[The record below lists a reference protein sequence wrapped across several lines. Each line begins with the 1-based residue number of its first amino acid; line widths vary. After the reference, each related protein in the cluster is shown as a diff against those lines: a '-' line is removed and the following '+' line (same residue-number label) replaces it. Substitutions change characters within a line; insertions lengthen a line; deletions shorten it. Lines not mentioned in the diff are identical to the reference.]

1 MTANEW
7 KIIRKGGIIGTERSD
22 GTQKE
27 SESMIQDLTQKQIQ
41 LLNCL
46 MHQENAIGADEL
58 AKRLGISARTV
69 MRYLSVLAEELETF
83 GVCISQKRGQGY
95 VLEGDRAALK
105 PLLTQK
111 EYRQKDGDKRIHEM
125 ILEIIDQDEITIEKL
140 SEAMFLSPS
149 TLNKMTPDVKE
160 FLGRYNLTLSGKPHY
175 GLSITGGETEIRT
188 LLGDI
193 GLDYC
198 NARLVN
204 TGIYNISEEE
214 LNRVDRL
221 VFDRI
226 QEYGLIVA
234 DMDLNNLIARIV
246 IALSRSRKGRHVT
259 GMSLTAPVTGHNY
272 QMILSIM
279 ETLGQELDIEIT
291 EEECLY
297 VMVYSGFI
305 GYDLNVADAEGCRE
319 MRRFVDDFL
328 DEISRLTGINYDRD
342 EKVMN
347 VLSLHLKALMQRARA
362 GNYSPN
368 PIIAQIKNRYPLEMN
383 YAILMAQRFEE
394 RFGVSINEDEIGYLT
409 VYLGVYEPQAGERV
423 KAVILCNYGIGTSQM
438 ILEKIQS
445 EIQNILICGVYPVR
459 YLDLALDR
467 KPDVILSA
475 VPVENYGGEVP
486 VIVSHDLLS
495 EKAIAGIQEQL
506 WQKIYIEKELM
517 RYFDPDCFGHIDAA
531 DRFQAIE
538 KLGGLLVEK
547 KGIGREVV
555 DAIGKRERIS
565 STEVGNL
572 VAVPHVLTQG
582 TFSSCIAIGILNHPI
597 QWGNERVQMVFLAC
611 FNQSRDQYARIFRTL
626 YKVVHS
632 DELVRRLIQAENFQE
647 FQTIMCRRE
656 L

>member
-1 MTANEW
+1 
-7 KIIRKGGIIGTERSD
+7 
-22 GTQKE
+22 
-27 SESMIQDLTQKQIQ
+27 MIQDLTQKQIQ

-46 MHQENAIGADEL
+46 MYQENAIGAEDL

-69 MRYLSVLAEELETF
+69 MRYLSVLAKELKTF
-83 GVCISQKRGQGY
+83 GVCISLKRGQGY

-111 EYRQKDGDKRIHEM
+111 EYRRKDGDKRIHEM
-125 ILEIIDQDEITIEKL
+125 ILEIIDQEEITIGKL
-140 SEAMFLSPS
+140 SETMFLSPS
-149 TLNKMTPDVKE
+149 TLNKMTSDVKD
-160 FLGRYNLTLSGKPHY
+160 FLSRYHLTLNGKPHY
-175 GLSITGGETEIRT
+175 GLSITGDETDIRT

-214 LNRVDRL
+214 LDCLDQL
-221 VFDRI
+221 VFSRI

-246 IALSRSRKGRHVT
+246 IALSRSRKGRYVT
-259 GMSLTAPVTGHNY
+259 GMRLKAPVTGHNY
-272 QMILSIM
+272 QLIQSIM
-279 ETLGQELDIEIT
+279 EALGREFHIGIT
-291 EEECLY
+291 EEECLF

-305 GYDLNVADAEGCRE
+305 GYDLNVADTEGCLE
-319 MRRFVDDFL
+319 MRQFVDDFL
-328 DEISRLTGINYDRD
+328 DEISKLTGIDYGQD

-368 PIIAQIKNRYPLEMN
+368 PMIGQIKDRYPLEMN
-383 YAILMAQRFEE
+383 YAILMAQRYEE

-409 VYLGVYEPQAGERV
+409 VYLGVYEPQAGERI

-445 EIQNILICGVYPVR
+445 EIHSMLILGVYPVR
-459 YLDLALDR
+459 YLNLALDR

-475 VPVENYGGEVP
+475 VPVEGYSGNVP

-495 EKAIAGIQEQL
+495 EKAVSGIREQL
-506 WQKIYIEKELM
+506 WQKIHVEKELM
-517 RYFDPDCFGHIDAA
+517 RYFEPDCYGHIEAR
-531 DRFQAIE
+531 DRFEAIE
-538 KLGGLLVEK
+538 KLGAMLLHRE
-547 KGIGREVV
+547 GIDRQVIN
-555 DAIGKRERIS
+555 AIEKRERIS

-572 VAVPHVLTQG
+572 VAVPHVLMQG
-582 TFSSCIAIGILNHPI
+582 SFSSCIAIGILNRPI

-611 FNQSRDQYARIFRTL
+611 FNQTSDPYARIFRTL

-632 DELVRRLIQAENFQE
+632 DELVRRLIQAKDFQA
-647 FQTIMCRRE
+647 FQTIMCRRG

>member
-1 MTANEW
+1 
-7 KIIRKGGIIGTERSD
+7 
-22 GTQKE
+22 
-27 SESMIQDLTQKQIQ
+27 MIQDLTQKQIQ

-46 MHQENAIGADEL
+46 MHQENAIGAEEL

-95 VLEGDRAALK
+95 ILEGDRAALK

-175 GLSITGGETEIRT
+175 GLSITGEETEIRT

-214 LNRVDRL
+214 LDRVDRL

-279 ETLGQELDIEIT
+279 ETLGQELEIEIT

-305 GYDLNVADAEGCRE
+305 GYDLSVADAEG
-319 MRRFVDDFL
+319 
-328 DEISRLTGINYDRD
+328 
-342 EKVMN
+342 
-347 VLSLHLKALMQRARA
+347 
-362 GNYSPN
+362 
-368 PIIAQIKNRYPLEMN
+368 
-383 YAILMAQRFEE
+383 
-394 RFGVSINEDEIGYLT
+394 
-409 VYLGVYEPQAGERV
+409 
-423 KAVILCNYGIGTSQM
+423 
-438 ILEKIQS
+438 
-445 EIQNILICGVYPVR
+445 
-459 YLDLALDR
+459 
-467 KPDVILSA
+467 
-475 VPVENYGGEVP
+475 
-486 VIVSHDLLS
+486 
-495 EKAIAGIQEQL
+495 
-506 WQKIYIEKELM
+506 
-517 RYFDPDCFGHIDAA
+517 
-531 DRFQAIE
+531 
-538 KLGGLLVEK
+538 
-547 KGIGREVV
+547 
-555 DAIGKRERIS
+555 
-565 STEVGNL
+565 
-572 VAVPHVLTQG
+572 
-582 TFSSCIAIGILNHPI
+582 
-597 QWGNERVQMVFLAC
+597 
-611 FNQSRDQYARIFRTL
+611 
-626 YKVVHS
+626 
-632 DELVRRLIQAENFQE
+632 
-647 FQTIMCRRE
+647 
-656 L
+656 

>member
-1 MTANEW
+1 
-7 KIIRKGGIIGTERSD
+7 
-22 GTQKE
+22 
-27 SESMIQDLTQKQIQ
+27 MIQDLTQKQIQ

-46 MHQENAIGADEL
+46 MLQENAIGAEDL

-69 MRYLSVLAEELETF
+69 MRYLSVLSEELKTF
-83 GVCISQKRGQGY
+83 DVCISLKRGQGY

-125 ILEIIDQDEITIEKL
+125 ILEIIDQEEITIEKL

-149 TLNKMTPDVKE
+149 TLNKMTFDVKE
-160 FLGRYNLTLSGKPHY
+160 FLGRYHLSLIGKPHY
-175 GLSITGGETEIRT
+175 GLSITGGETDIRT

-214 LNRVDRL
+214 LNQVDRM
-221 VFDRI
+221 VFEHI

-234 DMDLNNLIARIV
+234 DMDLNSLIARIV
-246 IALSRSRKGRHVT
+246 IALSRSRKGHHVA
-259 GMSLTAPVTGHNY
+259 GMSLNAPVTGHNY
-272 QMILSIM
+272 QMIQSIM
-279 ETLGQELDIEIT
+279 EALGRAFHIEIT
-291 EEECLY
+291 EDECLY

-305 GYDLNVADAEGCRE
+305 GYDLNVLDAEGCRE
-319 MRRFVDDFL
+319 MRRFVDDFMA
-328 DEISRLTGINYDRD
+328 EITELTGNRYEQD
-342 EKVMN
+342 EKVLN

-368 PIIAQIKNRYPLEMN
+368 PIIGQIKSRYPLEMN

-409 VYLGVYEPQAGERV
+409 VYLGVYEPKAGERI

-445 EIQNILICGVYPVR
+445 EIQNMFICGVYPVR
-459 YLDLALDR
+459 YMDLALER
-467 KPDVILSA
+467 NPDVILSA
-475 VPVENYGGEVP
+475 VPVEHYHGDIP

-495 EKAIAGIQEQL
+495 EKAMAGIQEQL

-517 RYFDPDCFGHIDAA
+517 RYFDPDCFGHIEAK
-531 DRFQAIE
+531 DRFEAIE
-538 KLGGLLVEK
+538 KLGALLEKK
-547 KGIGREVV
+547 KGIDHQVIS
-555 DAIGKRERIS
+555 AIGKRERIS

-572 VAVPHVLTQG
+572 VAVPHVLKQG
-582 TFSSCIAIGILNHPI
+582 NFTSCIAIGILNQPI

-611 FNQSRDQYARIFRTL
+611 FNQTNDPYARIFRTL

-632 DELVRRLIQAENFQE
+632 DELVRRLIQATDFQA
-647 FQTIMCRRE
+647 FQTIMCRTE

>member
-1 MTANEW
+1 
-7 KIIRKGGIIGTERSD
+7 
-22 GTQKE
+22 
-27 SESMIQDLTQKQIQ
+27 MIQDLTQKQIQ

-46 MHQENAIGADEL
+46 MHQENAIGADDL

-69 MRYLSVLAEELETF
+69 MRYLTVLAKELQTF
-83 GVCISQKRGQGY
+83 DVCISQKRGQGY

-125 ILEIIDQDEITIEKL
+125 ILEIIDREEITIEKL

-149 TLNKMTPDVKE
+149 TLNKMTSDVKE
-160 FLGRYNLTLSGKPHY
+160 FLGRYRLTLNGKPHY
-175 GLSITGGETEIRT
+175 GLSITGQETDIRT

-214 LNRVDRL
+214 LERVDRL
-221 VFDRI
+221 VFEHIR
-226 QEYGLIVA
+226 EYGLIVA

-259 GMSLTAPVTGHNY
+259 GMSLTTPVTGHNY
-272 QMILSIM
+272 QMIQSIM
-279 ETLGQELDIEIT
+279 EALGQEFHIGIT
-291 EEECLY
+291 QEECLY

-305 GYDLNVADAEGCRE
+305 GYDLNVADAQGCRE

-328 DEISRLTGINYDRD
+328 AEISQLTGINYEQD

-347 VLSLHLKALMQRARA
+347 VLSLHLKALMQRAKA

-409 VYLGVYEPQAGERV
+409 VYLGVYEPQAGERI

-445 EIQNILICGVYPVR
+445 EIQNMLICGVYPVR
-459 YLDLALDR
+459 YLELALDR

-475 VPVENYGGEVP
+475 VPVEGCTGDIP

-495 EKAIAGIQEQL
+495 EKAIAGIREQL

-517 RYFDPDCFGHIDAA
+517 RYFDPDCFGHIEAG
-531 DRFQAIE
+531 DRFEAIG
-538 KLGGLLVEK
+538 KLGAMLEQRR
-547 KGIGREVV
+547 GIEREVI

-572 VAVPHVLTQG
+572 VAVPHVLMQG

-611 FNQSRDQYARIFRTL
+611 FNQSKDQYARIFRTL

-632 DELVRRLIQAENFQE
+632 DELVRRLIQTENFQE

>member
-1 MTANEW
+1 
-7 KIIRKGGIIGTERSD
+7 
-22 GTQKE
+22 
-27 SESMIQDLTQKQIQ
+27 
-41 LLNCL
+41 
-46 MHQENAIGADEL
+46 
-58 AKRLGISARTV
+58 
-69 MRYLSVLAEELETF
+69 
-83 GVCISQKRGQGY
+83 
-95 VLEGDRAALK
+95 
-105 PLLTQK
+105 
-111 EYRQKDGDKRIHEM
+111 M

-175 GLSITGGETEIRT
+175 GLSITGEETEIRT

-214 LNRVDRL
+214 LDRVDRL

-279 ETLGQELDIEIT
+279 ETLGQELEIEIT

-305 GYDLNVADAEGCRE
+305 GYDLSVADAEGCRE

-328 DEISRLTGINYDRD
+328 DEISELTGINYDRD

-475 VPVENYGGEVP
+475 VPVENYGGDVP

-517 RYFDPDCFGHIDAA
+517 RYFDPDCFGHIDAE
-531 DRFQAIE
+531 DRFEAIE

-547 KGIGREVV
+547 KGIEREVI